1 MSMKDKTCIVTGATS
16 GHGQAVASALAREGA
31 KVIIHGRS
39 RERCDR
45 VKRQIAAETGR
56 ESEVVLCDLS
66 SRDDIDRA
74 ADELLERISSLDLL
88 VNNAGA
94 VWQRR
99 TETVDG
105 AEMTFAVNY
114 LAAFQLTLRLLD
126 RLVESAPARIVNVSS
141 DMHRLVTLDLD
152 DLMCRRRYSWH
163 LSYSRSKL
171 ALISF
176 TRELARRL
184 SGTGVTVNAV
194 DPGPVRSSIGR
205 NNGGVVESLLPLVM
219 RFFPSADRASETAV
233 HLATS
238 QSLEGVTG
246 RYYRFMEDKALS
258 FRHRD
263 PAVDEALWRTSAELT
278 GVDSSYCS

>member
-1 MSMKDKTCIVTGATS
+1 MSVRDRTCLVTGATS
-16 GHGQAVASALAREGA
+16 GHGQAVATALARQGA

-39 RERCDR
+39 RERCHR
-45 VKRQIAAETGR
+45 VQQQIAVEAGR
-56 ESEVVLCDLS
+56 EPEVLLCDLS
-66 SRDDIDRA
+66 KRDDIDRA
-74 ADELLERISSLDLL
+74 ADELLERIASLHLL

-99 TETVDG
+99 AETVDG

-114 LAAFQLTLRLLD
+114 LAAFQLTMRLVD

-141 DMHRLVTLDLD
+141 EMHRLVTLDFD
-152 DLMCRRRYSWH
+152 DLMCTRRYSWH
-163 LSYSRSKL
+163 LAYSRSKL

-184 SGTGVTVNAV
+184 DGTGVTVNAV

-205 NNGGVVESLLPLVM
+205 NNGGVVESLLPIVM
-219 RFFPSADRASETAV
+219 RFFPSANRACETAV

-238 QSLEGVTG
+238 PYLEGVTG
-246 RYYRFMEDKALS
+246 RYYRFMEDKAIS
-258 FRHRD
+258 ERHRD
-263 PAVDEALWRTSAELT
+263 PSVDAQLWRASVELT
-278 GVDSSYCS
+278 GVDSPHCS